1 VKKRL
6 GLEAPSKLLVE
17 QYLIEIAKNFNINYA
32 GDNSIMLAAGQTSE
46 ELIQLR
52 EQFEGITKRNNNNNN
67 NDGASGGGGGGG
79 GGNLIHLDSPL
90 FPQETKQVPIGFN
103 EIDEAPVII
112 LNNKI
117 LFQQN

>member
-1 VKKRL
+1 M

-67 NDGASGGGGGGG
+67 DGASGGGGGGG
-79 GGNLIHLDSPL
+79 HLDSPL
-90 FPQETKQVPIGFN
+90 FPQEIKQVPIGFN
-103 EIDEAPVII
+103 DVETPVII
-112 LNNKI
+112 
-117 LFQQN
+117 